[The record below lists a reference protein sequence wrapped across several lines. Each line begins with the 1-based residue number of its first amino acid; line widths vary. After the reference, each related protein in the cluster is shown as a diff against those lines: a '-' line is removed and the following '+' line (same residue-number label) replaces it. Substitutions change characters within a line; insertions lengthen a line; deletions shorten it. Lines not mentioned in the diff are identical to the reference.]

1 MRRNT
6 MTIKVKNRELIA
18 ALKEIPEPDLEFIV
32 DAALSAA
39 FRTVWFRSLMRQRGV
54 DFKPPK
60 GPGPNR
66 MRQSGR
72 KGPSMTFLAIY
83 DADFI

>member
-60 GPGPNR
+60 GPGSEPDAAI
-66 MRQSGR
+66 RQKRSLDDIFGN
-72 KGPSMTFLAIY
+72 L
-83 DADFI
+83 